1 MNKSEGLKTVWKSGR
16 LDIVFIFP
24 QPLKDLFLPP
34 HSVGPFF
41 LFSKIRT
48 MKFVSEKIIDA
59 VIDDLENYSDEQYE
73 ESMEAFAEAQPVL
86 VAWLFSEQFD
96 LLNED
101 EKGYLQYLALI
112 AWQSIV
118 KENGPV
124 EPVSEEQ
131 IGEAE
136 EKNYEL
142 LEGSEAKKFRDRLT
156 PFFENTPQEDLLAFA
171 EEAVLEDEDDPE
183 ALVTKEGREPIFVA
197 LKTLVDV
204 LTRDDS

>member
-1 MNKSEGLKTVWKSGR
+1 
-16 LDIVFIFP
+16 
-24 QPLKDLFLPP
+24 
-34 HSVGPFF
+34 
-41 LFSKIRT
+41 

-59 VIDDLENYSDEQYE
+59 IIDELEDFSDVQYE
-73 ESMEAFAEAQPVL
+73 QRMEDFAEAQPVL
-86 VAWLFSEQFD
+86 FAWLFSEHFD

-118 KENGPV
+118 KVNGPG

-136 EKNYEL
+136 EENYEI
-142 LEGSEAKKFRDRLT
+142 LEGTEAKKFRDRLN
-156 PFFENTPQEDLLAFA
+156 PFFENTSQEDLLAFA
-171 EEAVLEDEDDPE
+171 EEAVLEEEDELE

-204 LTRDDS
+204 LTRDDV